1 MTTATRT
8 TAKASEKTTPHSA
21 PTAPTNAP
29 AKQRSCEL
37 AEIFAREPELISACL
52 QGIED
57 EPPGRLRLL
66 LSSVREALRRY
77 PNYADLYYH
86 AGRAALAAGE
96 LDQAREFLDRAL
108 SIHPGYKDALLLA
121 ARVALLSGRPEQTE
135 QLLQRALALGADY
148 PDLHMLRGDAWR
160 RMGDPERAR
169 CCYRRALELNGALQA
184 ARVAL
189 AELAGCE
196 ASGKRQ

>member
-1 MTTATRT
+1 MTSTTRATAAPSAETRQ
-8 TAKASEKTTPHSA
+8 HSTRPSSA
-21 PTAPTNAP
+21 GAP

-52 QGIED
+52 QGIEE

-66 LSSVREALRRY
+66 LASVREALRRY

-96 LDQAREFLDRAL
+96 LEQAREFLGQAL

-121 ARVALLSGRPEQTE
+121 AHVALKCGQPLQTE
-135 QLLQRALALGADY
+135 QLLQRALSLGADY
-148 PDLHMLRGDAWR
+148 PDLHMLRGAAWR
-160 RMGDPERAR
+160 QMGDLERAQL
-169 CCYRRALELNGALQA
+169 CYRRALELNDGLHA
-184 ARVAL
+184 ARAAL
-189 AELAGCE
+189 AELATF
-196 ASGKRQ
+196 ATSGKQQ